1 MKFILEGTMWCI
13 VTENSSAVTYN
24 TKQQQEQYKY
34 LCVSVTSV
42 WWWKPEIFLIF
53 VIGVYYGEKEERET
67 IVTDLSA
74 FYIICKKISNTN
86 GKERQEK

>member
-1 MKFILEGTMWCI
+1 M
-13 VTENSSAVTYN
+13 
-24 TKQQQEQYKY
+24 
-34 LCVSVTSV
+34 SVTSV